1 MSLFKYTLPS
11 GSEFTMTAPAG
22 TTQLE
27 ADLIFFNQVAAGTF
41 VGYSVGQTLT
51 SAQAMV
57 SKFAL
62 SRLDRGTAGVDITA
76 ILSVVNGVPT
86 TSTPA
91 SMPVEAA
98 AIVSL
103 VNAGPTVRAIP
114 SLINIPLTN
123 PITQADLVNVNSGGS
138 TGIGATT
145 GIGGSTNTDATIA
158 GGATID
164 ANGNQSFTVIG
175 ITTGI
180 TTDLAPPPIGPLS
193 SDQVRGILAQIAN
206 LVDQP
211 FNVMS
216 DSKGVGQF
224 GLTVPQLEQ
233 VGLVKPGV
241 WQRFIFDPAPLTAVL
256 SSPAIWTGRG
266 GINSAQD
273 FLGSVTA
280 QNSAQI
286 NLMQNAYQGLLGTGA
301 ISVPALPSI
310 LASQGQIFTQSG
322 LQGISSLSALTNTS
336 LSVPTVVS
344 STLSGTPVAS
354 LLSSATTN
362 LSTIGS
368 GAIGAIP
375 GVASLTSGLSRSAIG
390 DVGALVATASRF
402 GTEAATA
409 WSQGNGGVLSAITGS
424 VNSLV
429 GGAGDNISSLTSA
442 LNITGKASQF
452 ATSFATPGANLGN
465 LGNFDAGS
473 ISGLADKLTGSASGL
488 ADNLSGAVT
497 NSVAALTAGLGGIGD
512 KLTGGLAN
520 LSKLADLGSLGKL
533 GGLLGGGG
541 DGLVSATQVAAG
553 FSNTVDRSTVD
564 AAFVK
569 ILGSNKIPVPT
580 FEYPSENSLSL
591 GAGLD
596 IASAQKTLQNLKSQG
611 GALLAQASQ
620 ISSVAT
626 AAVASARGVANSAG
640 GVISNALTQT
650 IRG

>member
-138 TGIGATT
+138 TGVT
-145 GIGGSTNTDATIA
+145 GNESSA
-158 GGATID
+158 
-164 ANGNQSFTVIG
+164 VV
-175 ITTGI
+175 GI

-280 QNSAQI
+280 QNSAQV

-336 LSVPTVVS
+336 LSVPTVLS
-344 STLSGTPVAS
+344 SALSGTPVAS

-362 LSTIGS
+362 LSTLGS

-375 GVASLTSGLSRSAIG
+375 GVASLTSGLSRSSIG

-409 WSQGNGGVLSAITGS
+409 WSQGNGGVLSAITSS

-452 ATSFATPGANLGN
+452 ATTFATPGANLGN

-473 ISGLADKLTGSASGL
+473 ISGLADKLTGSAAGL

-580 FEYPSENSLSL
+580 FEYPSVNSLSL

-626 AAVASARGVANSAG
+626 AAAASARGVATNAG
-640 GVISNALTQT
+640 GVISNVLTQT

>member
-1 MSLFKYTLPS
+1 
-11 GSEFTMTAPAG
+11 
-22 TTQLE
+22 
-27 ADLIFFNQVAAGTF
+27 
-41 VGYSVGQTLT
+41 
-51 SAQAMV
+51 
-57 SKFAL
+57 
-62 SRLDRGTAGVDITA
+62 
-76 ILSVVNGVPT
+76 
-86 TSTPA
+86 
-91 SMPVEAA
+91 
-98 AIVSL
+98 
-103 VNAGPTVRAIP
+103 
-114 SLINIPLTN
+114 
-123 PITQADLVNVNSGGS
+123 
-138 TGIGATT
+138 
-145 GIGGSTNTDATIA
+145 
-158 GGATID
+158 
-164 ANGNQSFTVIG
+164 
-175 ITTGI
+175 
-180 TTDLAPPPIGPLS
+180 
-193 SDQVRGILAQIAN
+193 
-206 LVDQP
+206 
-211 FNVMS
+211 MS

-336 LSVPTVVS
+336 LSVPTVLS
-344 STLSGTPVAS
+344 SALSGTPVAS

-375 GVASLTSGLSRSAIG
+375 GVASLTSGLSRSSIG

-497 NSVAALTAGLGGIGD
+497 NSVGGIGD